1 MNKIQTLSSLNNI
14 ADKLDNSGLFKEANS
29 LTNLMIKIANQTEE
43 LEDLKIRI
51 NLITENMSEIQNK
64 IQYLMREMEYVDL
77 RKSYAME
84 EFQELYLRLRIELR
98 NLEEENY
105 KLKIYVSEIQE
116 HVISIQDRPNI
127 RKQENIETNVNPPR
141 SPSTYSIRYENGKPV
156 PTQTEQTDTA
166 ESDRRRYRFE

>member
-29 LTNLMIKIANQTEE
+29 LTNLMIKIAQQTEE
-43 LEDLKIRI
+43 LEALKIKI
-51 NLITENMSEIQNK
+51 NVVTENISDIQNK
-64 IQYLMREMEYVDL
+64 IQRYMSVMGDLDL

-84 EFQELYLRLRIELR
+84 EFEDGYRRLRFELK
-98 NLEEENY
+98 NLQEENY
-105 KLKIYVSEIQE
+105 KLKILVSKIQE
-116 HVISIQDRPNI
+116 NVLSIQDRPNTQ
-127 RKQENIETNVNPPR
+127 KQETNVNPPS

-156 PTQTEQTDTA
+156 PTQTEQTDTT